1 MDIVLSHWS
10 ALEFWSAMRV
20 CDDSALQ
27 AHPSARK
34 ELLSIDRGAQPCWEG
49 RRLPTSEL
57 VDRVAQLC
65 PVPLSA
71 PLHGLVP
78 PKTSRRPSAGCGYH
92 QVRVPLPEGSAVHVR
107 EGLWVCSPECALVQ
121 VASPD
126 RITLGWLLSEFASVY
141 GRATNGEMYAA
152 RPVVDRE
159 TLEVYLARA
168 AKEGVR
174 GVRWVRAALP
184 CMVARAASPRELAW
198 ALRMSLPRAQ
208 GGWGIPR
215 PELNYAI
222 PMDRRVR
229 SAFGRRGFSVDMCWP
244 DRALCLEYDS
254 DRYHLDSRRRA
265 LDNDRRAV
273 LEAMGWQ
280 VIPFSTKQYDSLA
293 MADETCRR
301 ILVYLGLRDRTGEK
315 QYDWQARRSELL
327 IRLNRLADFGIAGLA
342 CPAR

>member
-10 ALEFWSAMRV
+10 ALEFWNAVRM
-20 CDDSALQ
+20 CDDPALRAQ
-27 AHPSARK
+27 PSVRK
-34 ELLSIDRGAQPCWEG
+34 ELLPIDRGAQPCWTG
-49 RRLPTSEL
+49 RRLASPKL
-57 VDRVAQLC
+57 ADRVAQLC
-65 PVPLSA
+65 PVPLST

-78 PKTSRRPSAGCGYH
+78 PKTSRRPGAGCVYH
-92 QVRVPLPEGSAVHVR
+92 QARVPLPEGAAVHVR
-107 EGLWVCSPECALVQ
+107 EDLWVCAPECALVQ
-121 VASPD
+121 VARPD
-126 RITLGWLLSEFASVY
+126 RPVVGWLLSEFASVY
-141 GRATNGEMYAA
+141 GRAANGEIRAA
-152 RPVVDRE
+152 RPVVNQE
-159 TLEVYLARA
+159 VLESYLAQA

-174 GVRWVRAALP
+174 GARWIRAALP
-184 CMVARAASPRELAW
+184 FMVAGAASPRELAW
-198 ALRMSLPRAQ
+198 ALRMSLPRAR

-244 DRALCLEYDS
+244 HQALCLEYDS
-254 DRYHLDSRRRA
+254 DRYHLSSRRRA

-301 ILVYLGLRDRTGEK
+301 ILARLGLRDRTGEK
-315 QYDWQARRSELL
+315 QYDWHARRSELL
-327 IRLNRLADFGIAGLA
+327 IQLNRLADFGIAELA
-342 CPAR
+342 SSVR